1 MNKNEKFEKLRALK
15 PEKMDYSDRGTSEL
29 FAELF
34 KDEIVYNTTMKEWYY
49 YNTKFW
55 EVDAGAMRISTLAKE
70 FYDLLM
76 IYVDEIINNADRKN
90 YYDYYKRYGSK
101 IKRDILIRD
110 AASNCYIS
118 ASDFDKNAELFNCE
132 NGTLNLKTFEFRKY
146 RSEDYITKIANVI
159 YNPDAKS
166 DEWEKFTSEIMCDD
180 VEKMHYLQKAV
191 GYAISGECNLEQA
204 FILFGASTRNGKSTF
219 VNTISTLLG
228 GTSGYARNAQP
239 ELLQLQR
246 NKKSSSANEDLAR
259 LVGCRFLS
267 VSEPPQNMALD
278 VALLKTLT
286 GRDKITARF
295 LYANSFEFT
304 PCFTLF
310 INTNHLPKILDDTVF
325 KSDRLNVIEFTKHFC
340 AEEQD
345 IHLKDKLIT
354 TENLSGIFNWC
365 LNGLRSYRVEGLNKP
380 DSIIESTDNYNKES
394 DKLTRFIEECLEP
407 EEGIV
412 IAIKELYKL
421 YIIWCNNNGY
431 ATDSKQKFIA
441 ELKKRKI
448 FAMSGTV
455 EGKTVR
461 NVIKDYRLA
470 A

>member
-1 MNKNEKFEKLRALK
+1 
-15 PEKMDYSDRGTSEL
+15 
-29 FAELF
+29 
-34 KDEIVYNTTMKEWYY
+34 MKEWYY

-55 EVDAGAMRISTLAKE
+55 EVDAGAMHISTLAKE

-76 IYVDEIINNADRKN
+76 IYSDEIINNVERKI
-90 YYDYYKRYGSK
+90 YLDYYKRYGSK
-101 IKRDILIRD
+101 TKRDILIRD
-110 AASNCYIS
+110 AASNRYIS
-118 ASDFDKNAELFNCE
+118 ASGFDNNIELFNCL
-132 NGTLNLKTFEFRKY
+132 NGTLNLKTFEFREH

-166 DEWEKFTSEIMCDD
+166 DIWQRFIGEIMCDD
-180 VEKMHYLQKAV
+180 TGKINYLQKAI

-219 VNTISTLLG
+219 VNTIATMLG
-228 GTSGYARNAQP
+228 GTGGYAKNAQP
-239 ELLQLQR
+239 ELLQL
-246 NKKSSSANEDLAR
+246 NKNKRSGSANEDLAR

-267 VSEPPQNMALD
+267 ISEPSQNMALD

-286 GRDKITARF
+286 GRDTITARF

-304 PCFTLF
+304 PQFTLF
-310 INTNHLPKILDDTVF
+310 INTNHLPRVLDDTLF
-325 KSDRLNVIEFTKHFC
+325 KSDRISVIEFTRHFT
-340 AEEQD
+340 ASEQD
-345 IHLKDKLIT
+345 KHLKDRLISSD
-354 TENLSGIFNWC
+354 NLSGIFNWC
-365 LNGLRSYRVEGLNKP
+365 LEGLRSYRTEGLDKP
-380 DSIIESTDNYNKES
+380 KAVIESTDNYNKES

-431 ATDSKQKFIA
+431 ATDSKQKFIE
-441 ELKKRKI
+441 ELKKREI

>member
-1 MNKNEKFEKLRALK
+1 LTKEDKIKKLRELK
-15 PEKMDYSDRGTSEL
+15 PETTDYSDRGTSEL

-34 KDEIVYNTTMKEWYY
+34 KDEIVYNTTHKEWFF
-49 YNTKFW
+49 YNGSFW
-55 EVDAGAMRISTLAKE
+55 EVDSGAMYISTLAKE

-101 IKRDILIRD
+101 TKRDILIRD
-110 AASNCYIS
+110 AASNSYIS
-118 ASDFDKNAELFNCE
+118 AGEFDRKIELFNCK
-132 NGTLNLKTFEFRKY
+132 NGTLDLKTFEFREH

-166 DEWEKFTSEIMCDD
+166 DIWEKFLSEIFCNEI
-180 VEKMHYLQKAV
+180 EKIHYIQKV
-191 GYAISGECNLEQA
+191 IGYAISGECNLEQA
-204 FILFGASTRNGKSTF
+204 FVLYGPSTRNGKSTF
-219 VNTISTLLG
+219 VSTISYLLG
-228 GTSGYARNAQP
+228 GTGGYAKNAQP
-239 ELLQLQR
+239 EILQLQR
-246 NKKSSSANEDLAR
+246 NKRNGAANEDLAR
-259 LVGCRFLS
+259 LAGCRFVS
-267 VSEPPQNMALD
+267 ISEPPQGMAFD
-278 VALLKTLT
+278 VAFLKTIT
-286 GRDKITARF
+286 GRDTITARF

-304 PCFTLF
+304 PQFTLF
-310 INTNHLPKILDDTVF
+310 INTNHLPRVLDDTLF
-325 KSDRLNVIEFTKHFC
+325 KSDRISVIEFTRHFT
-340 AEEQD
+340 ASEQD
-345 IHLKDKLIT
+345 KHLKDRLISSD
-354 TENLSGIFNWC
+354 NLSGIFNWC
-365 LNGLRSYRVEGLNKP
+365 LEGLRSYRTEGLDKP
-380 DSIIESTDNYNKES
+380 KAVIESTDNYNKES

-431 ATDSKQKFIA
+431 ATDSKQKFIE
-441 ELKKRKI
+441 ELKKREI